1 MFNKKVEEFIEWV
14 NNFTEDEL
22 FIEGGRKWTSCTI
35 EHKVRTNLYKMPKWS
50 FL

>member
-14 NNFTEDEL
+14 NDFTEDEL
-22 FIEGGRKWTSCTI
+22 FIEGGCKWTSCTI
-35 EHKVRTNLYKMPKWS
+35 EHKARRNLYKMPKWS